1 MTSYGDQPPP
11 AGGPRPGPAGPV
23 APGPAAPSPRG
34 ASYGGP
40 VYGGPAYG
48 GPAYGDPAYGDP
60 AYRVPAPAGAAG
72 LMSAHRPGIIALRPL
87 SLGDILDGAV
97 KAVRHNPG
105 AMIGLAL
112 LVNAVFLIPSALLSV
127 LIGTRLADGVPAD
140 SAAASLTSLPA
151 SISVA
156 VFSQLAT
163 LVLTGL
169 LVHAVGEAVLGRK
182 PSIGEVWRAARDRLP
197 AVIGVNLLVG
207 AATLVGAALL
217 LTPGAVLL
225 AQRHVASGISLLV
238 LAALVVVVGACWV
251 TVRTCM
257 AGPAIVLERQTVPAA
272 LRRSFAL
279 TRGAFWRTFGILL
292 LAGVIAWLVSSLIS
306 APIGIAAV
314 VAVAG
319 AGLDGDTS
327 ATGLSVLTV
336 LNHVGSLL
344 AGAVTTPFVAAVTC
358 LLYLDRR
365 MRVEA
370 LDVVLVRAAQ
380 TDAAG
385 RG

>member
-11 AGGPRPGPAGPV
+11 AAGPGPGPAGPV
-23 APGPAAPSPRG
+23 APGPTAPPPG
-34 ASYGGP
+34 GPSYGGP
-40 VYGGPAYG
+40 SYGGP
-48 GPAYGDPAYGDP
+48 GPTD
-60 AYRVPAPAGAAG
+60 AAG

-97 KAVRHNPG
+97 KAVRHNPR

-127 LIGTRLADGVPAD
+127 LIGTRLADGVSAD
-140 SAAASLTSLPA
+140 SGAASLTGLPA

-156 VFSQLAT
+156 VFGQLAT

-182 PSIGEVWRAARDRLP
+182 PAIGEVWRAARGRLL

-207 AATLVGAALL
+207 AGTLVAAALL
-217 LTPGAVLL
+217 LAPGAVLL
-225 AQRHVASGISLLV
+225 AQEHVASGVSLLV
-238 LAALVVVVGACWV
+238 LAGAVVVVGAGWV

-272 LRRSFAL
+272 LRRSFGL

-292 LAGVIAWLVSSLIS
+292 LAGVIAWFVSSLIS
-306 APIGIAAV
+306 APFGIASV

-344 AGAVTTPFVAAVTC
+344 ASAVTTPFVAAVTC
-358 LLYLDRR
+358 LLYIDRR

-370 LDVVLVRAAQ
+370 LDVVLVRTAQ
-380 TDAAG
+380 TDTAG

>member
-1 MTSYGDQPPP
+1 
-11 AGGPRPGPAGPV
+11 
-23 APGPAAPSPRG
+23 
-34 ASYGGP
+34 
-40 VYGGPAYG
+40 
-48 GPAYGDPAYGDP
+48 
-60 AYRVPAPAGAAG
+60 
-72 LMSAHRPGIIALRPL
+72 MSAHRPGIIALRPL

-112 LVNAVFLIPSALLSV
+112 LVNAVFLLPSALLSV
-127 LIGTRLADGVPAD
+127 LIGTRLADGVSSD
-140 SAAASLTSLPA
+140 SPAASLTTLPA

-163 LVLTGL
+163 LVLSGL

-182 PSIGEVWRAARDRLP
+182 PSIGEVWRAARGRLL

-207 AATLVGAALL
+207 AASLVVAALL

-225 AQRHVASGISLLV
+225 AQRHVASGVSLLV
-238 LAALVVVVGACWV
+238 LAALVVLVGACWV

-279 TRGAFWRTFGILL
+279 TRGAFWRTLGILL
-292 LAGVIAWLVSSLIS
+292 LAGVIAWFVSSLIS

-327 ATGLSVLTV
+327 TTGLSVLTV

-344 AGAVTTPFVAAVTC
+344 ASAVTTPFVAAVTC
-358 LLYLDRR
+358 LLYIDRR
-365 MRVEA
+365 MRAEA
-370 LDVVLVRAAQ
+370 LDVVLVRTAQ
-380 TDAAG
+380 TDAAS